1 MSDMNL
7 NLIRQNF
14 KSIQEYCDKLF
25 KEKNEDRLLYKN
37 MTIKEKLDI
46 VDDLR
51 ISAKKFNNK

>member
-1 MSDMNL
+1 MNL